1 MKGLETGSDKVKKIC
16 KVLKEETLEPA
27 QREAGDLIEM
37 ARRKAEEILL
47 QAREQAEKLLAQTKS
62 EIEKQKAVFQASLF
76 QACRQTL
83 ESLKEKIERKLVS
96 PELGRLVAQSMQNPK
111 DLAGLI
117 TAAVEALHKEGL
129 EANLSV
135 YISSAVP
142 IKDVNQLLSVG
153 ILERLREKSVLLSS
167 IGGGIEVKLV
177 KENITIDLSDS
188 ALKEI
193 VSEYIRKD
201 FREFIFGS

>member
-1 MKGLETGSDKVKKIC
+1 MKGLETGSEKVKKIC

-27 QREAGDLIEM
+27 KKEAEDLIEM
-37 ARRKAEEILL
+37 ARRQAEEILVH
-47 QAREQAEKLLAQTKS
+47 AKEQAEKTLMQAKAD
-62 EIEKQKAVFQASLF
+62 IEKQKSIFQASLS

-96 PELGRLVAQSMQNPK
+96 PELGKIVASSTQNPK
-111 DLAGLI
+111 DLSALI

-135 YISSAVP
+135 YIPAAVP
-142 IKDVNQLLSVG
+142 IKDVNALLASA
-153 ILERLREKSVLLSS
+153 ILERLKEKSVLLSP
-167 IGGGIEVKLV
+167 IGGGIEVKLL
-177 KENITIDLSDS
+177 KENITIDLSDT

-193 VSEYIRKD
+193 VAEYIRKD
-201 FREFIFGS
+201 FRDFIFGT